1 MNNPGMSRRE
11 FHIRITPRDAG
22 RRPAQLLAEASGL
35 SQAAVK
41 DAMHKGAGWL
51 TRGAHTRRLRR
62 QKTLLREGDELH
74 LYHDPQVLAQQAPQ
88 AQLLVDE
95 GDYSVWVKPAGMRS
109 QGSKWGDH
117 TTLTRWCE
125 LHLEPQRPAFLVHR
139 LDRAASGLMLVA
151 HGKSMARQLAAL
163 FEQRQVAKRYRVLVE
178 GKFPLRPLERVFDT
192 PLDEK
197 PSRSSAQRLAFDA
210 ASGRSLLEVQI
221 ETGRKHQI
229 RRHLACAGFPVVGDR
244 LYGGKAW
251 DEDLRLAAVSLSFM
265 QPGSGEPK
273 TYELP
278 PQSLAWGDWPA

>member
-1 MNNPGMSRRE
+1 MSPRE
-11 FHIRITPRDAG
+11 FHVHITPRDAG
-22 RRPAQLLAEASGL
+22 RRPAQLLAAASGL

-41 DAMHKGAGWL
+41 DAMHKGAAWL

-62 QKTLLREGDELH
+62 QKSLLRAGDELH

-95 GDYSVWVKPAGMRS
+95 GDYSVWLKPAGMRS

-151 HGKSMARQLAAL
+151 HSKAMARQLATL
-163 FEQRQVAKRYRVLVE
+163 FEHRQVGKRYRVLVQ
-178 GKFPLRPLERVFDT
+178 GKFPLHPLEHVFDT
-192 PLDEK
+192 PLDAK
-197 PSRSSAQRLAFDA
+197 PARSIVQRLAFDA
-210 ASGRSLLEVQI
+210 ASGRSLLEVLI

-229 RRHLACAGFPVVGDR
+229 RRHLAGAGFPVVGDR

-251 DEDLRLAAVSLSFM
+251 DEDLRLAAVSLSFTH
-265 QPGSGEPK
+265 PGSGAPK
-273 TYELP
+273 NYALP
-278 PQSLAWGDWPA
+278 PQSLAWADLPA